1 MKKKALQHAVLLYFS
16 SNLDAIEDRREDK
29 IMICDF
35 SFVMM
40 MMMDGFCIFFKS
52 SILKYPEA
60 IDKTC

>member
-29 IMICDF
+29 IMICDY
-35 SFVMM
+35 SFVM

>member
-29 IMICDF
+29 IMICDY
-35 SFVMM
+35 SFV

-60 IDKTC
+60 IDKTY

>member
-29 IMICDF
+29 IMIRDY
-35 SFVMM
+35 SFVM
-40 MMMDGFCIFFKS
+40 MMMDGFCIFLKS